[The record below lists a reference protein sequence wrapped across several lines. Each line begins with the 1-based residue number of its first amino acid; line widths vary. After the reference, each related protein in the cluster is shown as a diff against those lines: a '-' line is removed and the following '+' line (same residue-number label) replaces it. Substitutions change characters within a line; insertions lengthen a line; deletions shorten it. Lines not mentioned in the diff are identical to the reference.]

1 MSILVW
7 IIFGAL
13 AGWVASIIAGTN
25 AQQGAIGNIIVG
37 IIGAFFGGFLMS
49 LLGRDG
55 VTGFNLYSVFVAV
68 IGAVVLLMIYRAV
81 TGSMHKQS

>member
-7 IIFGAL
+7 IILGAL

-37 IIGAFFGGFLMS
+37 ILGAFFGGFLMS
-49 LLGRDG
+49 LIGKSG

-68 IGAVVLLMIYRAV
+68 LGAVVLLMIYRAI
-81 TGSMHKQS
+81 TGNLHKQL